1 MQERVDGA
9 EHSKLTK
16 GLNTVVDTFRLM
28 GTIAKESFLHPR
40 RTTTIVYN
48 SQTREIKA
56 TTEPPK
62 VK

>member
-1 MQERVDGA
+1 MQERADGA
-9 EHSKLTK
+9 EQSKIKK
-16 GLNTVVDTFRLM
+16 GLNTAVDALRIM
-28 GTIAKESFLHPR
+28 GTIVKESFTHPR
-40 RTTTIVYN
+40 RTTTIIHN